1 MCKVKVAS
9 SSENTPFSQKTFV
22 QGPDA
27 PLHIRNN
34 ESTSYTH
41 QSDRELPANSNMHL
55 HGATKDRIKNFLRF
69 KSYLSSQWSFIQGI
83 FYVRH

>member
-9 SSENTPFSQKTFV
+9 SSENTPFSEKTFV

-41 QSDRELPANSNMHL
+41 QSDRELPANPNMHL
-55 HGATKDRIKNFLRF
+55 HAQCYFRQNTEFSKTKA
-69 KSYLSSQWSFIQGI
+69 LSFCSSKTN
-83 FYVRH
+83 

>member
-41 QSDRELPANSNMHL
+41 QSDRELPANPNMHL
-55 HGATKDRIKNFLRF
+55 QSTNRIKNFLR
-69 KSYLSSQWSFIQGI
+69 LIQTYTLRAI
-83 FYVRH
+83 WKDLMIVN